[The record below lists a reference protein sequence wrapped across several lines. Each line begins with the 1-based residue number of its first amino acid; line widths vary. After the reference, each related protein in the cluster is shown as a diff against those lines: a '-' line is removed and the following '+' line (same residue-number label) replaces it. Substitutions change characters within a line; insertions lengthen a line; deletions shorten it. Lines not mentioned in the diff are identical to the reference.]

1 MKPKGYRLIHHIKE
15 KQPLNTMA
23 KKNKTY
29 YDLQHTTQKTNDPRT
44 PLKTG
49 SEIRFSGRVDCFYF
63 TSDTRR
69 ITVIINPLTSPGRRK
84 DVIMVT
90 SNGRNTTVAFGDL
103 YDICILFSGIHT
115 MQLVIKY
122 DSVS

>member
-1 MKPKGYRLIHHIKE
+1 
-15 KQPLNTMA
+15 MA
-23 KKNKTY
+23 KNNTTY

-115 MQLVIKY
+115 MQFVIKY